1 MRGWTLYSSN
11 AHFELF
17 ALFLVIIDKGRVFIR
32 SSRFERFSHIYYYLY
47 TNYTINTSWSKFTN
61 ILFKEQSC
69 QHIIKF
75 HRAQNSNVTHS
86 FDNT

>member
-1 MRGWTLYSSN
+1 MVGRSIQVIHTSNCLHYFWLSLTKDVFSFEEAVLSVFRIFITISILITLY
-11 AHFELF
+11 
-17 ALFLVIIDKGRVFIR
+17 
-32 SSRFERFSHIYYYLY
+32 
-47 TNYTINTSWSKFTN
+47 KFTN
-61 ILFKEQSC
+61 ILFEEQSC